1 MDTWIKTQHGSMRGH
16 LLLCCP
22 LHLLP
27 SAQRSV
33 VLYPSCPW
41 CQPKLGVKVHHLLV
55 QFPINDIMPA
65 MDAFLYD
72 VAVSDESG
80 WRS

>member
-1 MDTWIKTQHGSMRGH
+1 MAQCGDTCSCAA
-16 LLLCCP
+16 LCICS
-22 LHLLP
+22 HLP
-27 SAQRSV
+27 SSV

-80 WRS
+80 WHS